1 MPNGN
6 VTLLE
11 SVKDSSDKLRRGVVE
26 TIIQESSPLQ
36 RLPQVPIMGNAYKID
51 VEGDIIE
58 PDFRDVNEG
67 YTAKWASDRET
78 YWGVAILGVE
88 VKVDNFIV
96 NTRGDKRS
104 TKARMFAKAAKG
116 AAHKYNKWFF
126 DGTGTA
132 KDFKGLNA
140 LIEDGHGQSI
150 ATGVNGGALTLEIM
164 DEAHDRLRTGE
175 ADHILTSRLVRR
187 LVTNLGRNI
196 ANGFALIDVGDNAFG
211 QLVTMWNGIEIGIV
225 GDGPDGNLIL
235 DADETQGSNSDCS
248 SMYFLRYGE
257 DHVHGIMG
265 ANGHMDVKDFGE
277 TEAAPEHLG
286 RMEFYPGLVAA
297 DQYSVVRLQG
307 IRNV

>member
-140 LIEDGHGQSI
+140 LIEDGHGQQFT
-150 ATGVNGGALTLEIM
+150 TGVNGGAITLEGL
-164 DEAHDRLRTGE
+164 DEAHDLLRTGE
-175 ADHILTSRLVRR
+175 ADQILSSRRVRR
-187 LVTNLGRNI
+187 AITNLGRNL
-196 ANGFALIDVGDNAFG
+196 ANGYSMIDVGDNEFG
-211 QLVTMWNGIEIGIV
+211 KQVLRWNGIEIGIV
-225 GDGPDGNLIL
+225 GDDPSGNLIL
-235 DADETQGSNSDCS
+235 DNDETVGTSTACS
-248 SMYFLRYGE
+248 SLYFLRYGE

-265 ANGHMDVKDFGE
+265 ANGHMDVRDFGE

-286 RMEFYPGLVAA
+286 RMEFYPGLVVA
-297 DQYSVVRLQG
+297 DQYAVVRYAG
-307 IRNV
+307 ITD